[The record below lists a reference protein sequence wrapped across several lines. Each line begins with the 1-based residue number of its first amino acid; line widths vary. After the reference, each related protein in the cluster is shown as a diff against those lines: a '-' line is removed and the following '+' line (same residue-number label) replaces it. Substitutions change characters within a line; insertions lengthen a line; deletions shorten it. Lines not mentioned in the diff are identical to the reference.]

1 MNMKQAHYWEA
12 QEQRWHNQYLEAEK
26 MIDHLEMKVDE
37 QKTRMKFLED
47 TLLEISKENN
57 RCPRFNDAIDGII
70 LAAMG
75 GGHV

>member
-1 MNMKQAHYWEA
+1 
-12 QEQRWHNQYLEAEK
+12 
-26 MIDHLEMKVDE
+26 
-37 QKTRMKFLED
+37 LED

-57 RCPRFNDAIDGII
+57 RCARFNDVIDGII